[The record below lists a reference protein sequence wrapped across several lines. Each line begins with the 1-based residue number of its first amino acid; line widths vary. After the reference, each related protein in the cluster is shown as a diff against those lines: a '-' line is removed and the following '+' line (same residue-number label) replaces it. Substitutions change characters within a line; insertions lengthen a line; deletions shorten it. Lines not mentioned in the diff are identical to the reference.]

1 MIVISTSYD
10 PPADAKARCLASVPS
25 DVDHR
30 YVDAALQDPPL
41 SHFENL
47 LGILNMG
54 AGAPDDEV
62 IVSLDGDDWLLD
74 GDRVPGALARVQA
87 EHDRGALV
95 TYGSFQYADGR
106 PGFARELTAAEWQ
119 APRQA
124 PWVTTH
130 LKTFR
135 AGLLRKIDPEHLRY
149 QGRWLDHARDLAL
162 MFPLLEMCGPER
174 ARYIPEVLYVY
185 NYANSTEFRGGAEV
199 LAAEREQV
207 RHVRSLPPYARLHA
221 L

>member
-1 MIVISTSYD
+1 MIVVSTTYA
-10 PPADAKARCLASVPS
+10 PPTDARARCLASVPQN
-25 DVDHR
+25 VKHF
-30 YVDAALQDPPL
+30 YIDAAEQRPPK

-47 LGILNMG
+47 L
-54 AGAPDDEV
+54 AAVDDRFDDEIV
-62 IVSLDGDDWLLD
+62 VSLDGDDWLL
-74 GDRVPGALARVQA
+74 PGALARVQA

-106 PGFARELTAAEWQ
+106 PGFARALTEAEWR

-130 LKTFR
+130 LRTFR
-135 AGLLRKIDPEHLRY
+135 AHLLRKIDPEHLRY

-162 MFPLLEMCGPER
+162 MYPLLEMCGPER

-185 NYANSTEFRGGAEV
+185 NYANSTEFRGGPEALV
-199 LAAEREQV
+199 AEREQV
-207 RHVRSLPPYARLHA
+207 RHVRGLPPYTRLP
-221 L
+221 